1 MVGSTVPY
9 IHSPYGSLHPS
20 IPPPLT
26 LHRLRRAVPAEVK
39 GEEGV
44 WGSEEWVKDIKSYSK
59 VFLDIK
65 SYSIIVVIKIC
76 KIRTTVVNPY
86 TYKDYSS

>member
-44 WGSEEWVKDIKSYSK
+44 WGSEEWVKDIKSCMFLVGIIVYSK
-59 VFLDIK
+59 DTFYIL
-65 SYSIIVVIKIC
+65 
-76 KIRTTVVNPY
+76 
-86 TYKDYSS
+86 

>member
-44 WGSEEWVKDIKSYSK
+44 WGSEEWVKDIKSCMFLGYLVYLKSLLYK
-59 VFLDIK
+59 VLLGNIT
-65 SYSIIVVIKIC
+65 SVLNLIS
-76 KIRTTVVNPY
+76 P
-86 TYKDYSS
+86 